1 MMLVVNSTVA
11 RNYIPNYGAGGGSSN
26 SGTLTFKNSIVA
38 QNSQGN
44 CLGGA
49 TSGGYN
55 LEDGNT
61 CGFTQPGDLSNTDP
75 LFVAPVSGNLR
86 LQLTSPAIDAGNN
99 AAVPAGVTTDLDGN
113 PRFVDIPA
121 VPDTGNGTPPIVDMG
136 AYEAQVV
143 DVALGKAVAP
153 PTAVPGQVVIFTL
166 TLSNTGSLPASGIV
180 VTDTLPVVLSGLS
193 FTSTLAVTDTGH
205 IPPYV
210 WTVQDLA
217 AGQGC
222 VITVSGVLTLPL
234 AAGVYT
240 NTAVIAATDDLLA
253 ENNTAVVTFTVPNVA
268 PVFTSAPVVTATQ
281 DVPYTYTAAAADDN
295 GDTLTVTAP
304 ALPAWLTLTD
314 HGDGTAALSGTPSN
328 ADVGNHPVV
337 LRVTD
342 SGGLSDTQSFTI
354 TVANVNDAPAF
365 TSTLP
370 LTATQDAPY
379 TYTVAATDPD
389 LPYGDALTIT
399 APTLP
404 AWLTLTDH
412 GDGTATLSGTPSN
425 ADVGAHPVVLRV
437 TDSGGLTDTQSFT
450 VTVANV
456 NDAPAFTSAPVTAAT
471 QDMPYT
477 YAITTTDP
485 DLPHG
490 DALTITAPTL
500 PAWLTL
506 TDHGD
511 GTASLSGTPGSA
523 QVGNHSVVLRV
534 TDRAGAFAE
543 QSFTI
548 TVAEMPRYFI
558 FLPLVLR
565 NTP

>member
-1 MMLVVNSTVA
+1 
-11 RNYIPNYGAGGGSSN
+11 
-26 SGTLTFKNSIVA
+26 
-38 QNSQGN
+38 
-44 CLGGA
+44 
-49 TSGGYN
+49 
-55 LEDGNT
+55 
-61 CGFTQPGDLSNTDP
+61 
-75 LFVAPVSGNLR
+75 
-86 LQLTSPAIDAGNN
+86 
-99 AAVPAGVTTDLDGN
+99 
-113 PRFVDIPA
+113 
-121 VPDTGNGTPPIVDMG
+121 
-136 AYEAQVV
+136 
-143 DVALGKAVAP
+143 
-153 PTAVPGQVVIFTL
+153 
-166 TLSNTGSLPASGIV
+166 
-180 VTDTLPVVLSGLS
+180 
-193 FTSTLAVTDTGH
+193 
-205 IPPYV
+205 
-210 WTVQDLA
+210 
-217 AGQGC
+217 
-222 VITVSGVLTLPL
+222 
-234 AAGVYT
+234 
-240 NTAVIAATDDLLA
+240 
-253 ENNTAVVTFTVPNVA
+253 
-268 PVFTSAPVVTATQ
+268 
-281 DVPYTYTAAAADDN
+281 
-295 GDTLTVTAP
+295 
-304 ALPAWLTLTD
+304 
-314 HGDGTAALSGTPSN
+314 
-328 ADVGNHPVV
+328 
-337 LRVTD
+337 VTD
-342 SGGLSDTQSFTI
+342 SGGLTDTQSFTV

-365 TSTLP
+365 TSAPVTA
-370 LTATQDAPY
+370 ATQGVTY
-379 TYTVAATDPD
+379 TYAVAATDPD